1 LAILLVLGACSA
13 VPGTGPLGDALLAES
28 AAGGARAFDVVK
40 VDDAV
45 VAALEKPASQPFH
58 RHFGPHVPP
67 PRLPIAIGDRLSV
80 VIWESSARGLFGAS
94 RPPRPPRLTDLAEAL
109 GPDEAA
115 LAALKG
121 ADPAPGALIAPLTR
135 TAKGRVLLQTFGS
148 GGRLGTQIPDQ
159 PVGRD
164 GGISIPYA
172 GRIPAAGHDAEAV
185 QAAIEHRLAG
195 RALDPQALVIVRRGP
210 ANSVTVTGELVAGNR
225 VPIDPGGSRLLH
237 IIAAAGG
244 TTGPVDD
251 AYVRLSRDGAMASVP
266 FAALV
271 ERPDDD
277 IYARPGDILAVV
289 RQPRTVSVFGP
300 AGHSTAV
307 TFERDVL
314 SLDEALGQAG
324 GLSDAHADPRAVFV
338 LRYEK
343 PAVVAALGLAPLPA
357 ARDGP
362 SPVAYRFDLA
372 DAKSYA
378 LARRFAMRDQDVIY
392 VAEAESEPIRKFL
405 AAVGAGVRSV
415 LTGLLVCYQ
424 TKC

>member
-1 LAILLVLGACSA
+1 
-13 VPGTGPLGDALLAES
+13 
-28 AAGGARAFDVVK
+28 
-40 VDDAV
+40 
-45 VAALEKPASQPFH
+45 
-58 RHFGPHVPP
+58 
-67 PRLPIAIGDRLSV
+67 
-80 VIWESSARGLFGAS
+80 
-94 RPPRPPRLTDLAEAL
+94 LTDLAEAL

-121 ADPAPGALIAPLTR
+121 GDPAHDALTAPLAR
-135 TAKGRVLLQTFGS
+135 TAKGRLPLQTLGS

-164 GGISIPYA
+164 GSISIPYA
-172 GRIPAAGHDAEAV
+172 GRIPVAGHDAEAV
-185 QAAIEHRLAG
+185 QALIEHRLAG
-195 RALDPQALVIVRRGP
+195 RALDPQALVIVKRSP
-210 ANSVTVTGELVAGNR
+210 ANSVTVTGELVAGNQ
-225 VPIDPGGSRLLH
+225 VPIDPGGSRLLQ

-244 TTGPVDD
+244 ATGPVHDT
-251 AYVRLSRDGAMASVP
+251 YVRLSRDGAMASVP

-271 ERPDDD
+271 EHPDDN

-289 RQPRTVSVFGP
+289 RQPRSVSVFGP
-300 AGHSTAV
+300 AGHSKAV

-343 PAVVAALGLAPLPA
+343 PAVMAALGLAPLPA

-392 VAEAESEPIRKFL
+392 VAEAETEPIRKFF
-405 AAVGAGVRSV
+405 AAIGAGVRSV
-415 LTGLLVCYQ
+415 LTGLLVCIL
-424 TKC
+424 T